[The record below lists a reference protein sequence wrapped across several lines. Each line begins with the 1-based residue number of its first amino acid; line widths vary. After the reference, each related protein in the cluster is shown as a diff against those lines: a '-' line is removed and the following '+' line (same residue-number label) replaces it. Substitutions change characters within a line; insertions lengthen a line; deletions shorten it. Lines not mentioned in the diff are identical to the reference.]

1 MQFSNLR
8 VSVKMCCIVCG
19 VEEEE
24 VLVADLNGQGSV
36 VQMMHCSHYC
46 AKKIDSRMV
55 L

>member
-8 VSVKMCCIVCG
+8 VSVKMCCIDCG